1 MSGRR
6 NIGVM
11 AHVDTGKTTL
21 TEHLLYRTGAIRS
34 RGSVD
39 EGTAYSDRMAVER
52 ERGISVEATCV
63 AMTWRDTAIH
73 LIDTPGH
80 ADFAAQVERSL
91 WALDGAV
98 LMVSAVDGLK
108 PYGELLWEALEA
120 GHMPRLIFINQCDRP
135 TADPE
140 GVLEALK
147 RRLGTTLAPVPPNF
161 TDCGPN
167 DALPE
172 PLLEALADLD
182 DTLAERY
189 LAGEIVTRSQAEPLL
204 AQAVGGCRL
213 TPVLQG
219 SAARDQGLETLLDA
233 MVDWLPPPEPAGE
246 TLCGV
251 IFGVESDRQL
261 GRAAHVRLF
270 SGRLAPRD
278 ALEFKGN
285 AAKITAIRTLQ
296 PVGRKDMPA
305 MAAGDVAVVYGLPDC
320 RAGDILG
327 DASQLPRDL
336 TPGKLMEP
344 LLMSQVIPAGEQDMP
359 ALRRAMDEICAADPL
374 MRVHWSSLTRQLTCD
389 VMGAIQLEILGA
401 LLRDRFGLEAS
412 FGPPKVVY
420 KETVAAPGEGIAVYT
435 MPKPCWAI
443 LKFRVEPLPL
453 GSGVQYACIASSA
466 RLPYRYR
473 RQVEQT
479 IPRAL
484 RQGMLGWE
492 VTDVKLTLVDGEDHP
507 IHTHPLDFVLATP
520 WAVMEA
526 LKDAGSQLLEPMLRC
541 RITVPQALGGR
552 VMNEVLLMRGEYEAP
567 QTDGE
572 MTTVTARLPVSETLE
587 LPRKL
592 AAMTGGRAVV
602 TSRFDGYRPCPL
614 EKGETCPRRSV
625 SPLDRAKYILAM
637 RNALE
642 GGLRDE

>member
-1 MSGRR
+1 MADRR
-6 NIGVM
+6 NIAVM

-39 EGTAYSDRMAVER
+39 EGTAYSDRMTVER
-52 ERGISVEATCV
+52 ARGISVEATCV
-63 AMTWRDTAIH
+63 AMTWRDTRIH

-80 ADFAAQVERSL
+80 ADFAAQVERSM
-91 WALDGAV
+91 WALDCAV

-108 PYGELLWEALEA
+108 PYGELLWEALERNRL
-120 GHMPRLIFINQCDRP
+120 PRMIFINQCDRP
-135 TADPE
+135 TADVPR
-140 GVLEALK
+140 VLEGLTRK
-147 RRLGTTLAPVPPNF
+147 L
-161 TDCGPN
+161 
-167 DALPE
+167 E
-172 PLLEALADLD
+172 MPLLPVSAEFSADSEAIPDQLAEALADAD
-182 DTLAERY
+182 DDMAERY
-189 LAGEIVTRSQAEPLL
+189 LMGETISGQEAL
-204 AQAVGGCRL
+204 ACIGELTKTCRAC
-213 TPVLQG
+213 PVLWG
-219 SAARDQGLETLLDA
+219 SAAKDQGLERLLDA
-233 MVDWLPPPEPAGE
+233 MVDWLPEPPKMENDQ
-246 TLCGV
+246 LCGV
-251 IFGVESDRQL
+251 VFGVESDKQL

-270 SGRLAPRD
+270 SGRLSPRD
-278 ALEFKGN
+278 AIAFKEEVV
-285 AAKITAIRTLQ
+285 KITAIRTLQ
-296 PVGRKDMPA
+296 PAGRQDLEFME
-305 MAAGDVAVVYGLPDC
+305 AGDVAVVYGLTGC
-320 RAGDILG
+320 RTGDVVGNAEL
-327 DASQLPRDL
+327 LPRDL

-344 LLMSQVIPAGEQDMP
+344 LLMSQVIPEKEEDMP
-359 ALRRAMDEICAADPL
+359 ALRQAMDELCAADPL
-374 MRVHWSSLTRQLTCD
+374 MRTHWSQLTRQLTCD
-389 VMGAIQLEILGA
+389 IMGSIQLEILEVLLKERFA
-401 LLRDRFGLEAS
+401 LTVR

-420 KETVAAPGEGIAVYT
+420 KETVSSAAEGIAVYT

-443 LKFRVEPLPL
+443 LKFLVEPLPL
-453 GSGVQYACIASSA
+453 GSGVQYECIASPA

-526 LKDAGSQLLEPMLRC
+526 LKNAGNQLLEPMLRC
-541 RITVPQALGGR
+541 RITVPEELGGR
-552 VMNEVLLMRGEYEAP
+552 IMNEVLLMRGEYEAP
-567 QTDGE
+567 ESEPGE
-572 MTTVTARLPVSETLE
+572 ITITARLPVAETGD

-592 AAMTGGRAVV
+592 AAMTAGRAVV

-625 SPLDRAKYILAM
+625 SPLDRSKYILAM

-642 GGLRDE
+642 GGLRDD

>member
-1 MSGRR
+1 
-6 NIGVM
+6 
-11 AHVDTGKTTL
+11 
-21 TEHLLYRTGAIRS
+21 
-34 RGSVD
+34 
-39 EGTAYSDRMAVER
+39 
-52 ERGISVEATCV
+52 
-63 AMTWRDTAIH
+63 
-73 LIDTPGH
+73 
-80 ADFAAQVERSL
+80 
-91 WALDGAV
+91 
-98 LMVSAVDGLK
+98 
-108 PYGELLWEALEA
+108 
-120 GHMPRLIFINQCDRP
+120 
-135 TADPE
+135 
-140 GVLEALK
+140 
-147 RRLGTTLAPVPPNF
+147 
-161 TDCGPN
+161 
-167 DALPE
+167 
-172 PLLEALADLD
+172 
-182 DTLAERY
+182 
-189 LAGEIVTRSQAEPLL
+189 
-204 AQAVGGCRL
+204 
-213 TPVLQG
+213 
-219 SAARDQGLETLLDA
+219 
-233 MVDWLPPPEPAGE
+233 
-246 TLCGV
+246 
-251 IFGVESDRQL
+251 
-261 GRAAHVRLF
+261 
-270 SGRLAPRD
+270 
-278 ALEFKGN
+278 
-285 AAKITAIRTLQ
+285 
-296 PVGRKDMPA
+296 
-305 MAAGDVAVVYGLPDC
+305 
-320 RAGDILG
+320 
-327 DASQLPRDL
+327 
-336 TPGKLMEP
+336 
-344 LLMSQVIPAGEQDMP
+344 MP
-359 ALRRAMDEICAADPL
+359 ALRRAMDELCAADPL
-374 MRVHWSSLTRQLTCD
+374 MRVHWSAATRQLTCD

-401 LLRDRFGLEAS
+401 LLRERFGLDVA

-453 GSGVQYACIASSA
+453 GSGVQYACIASPA

-526 LKDAGSQLLEPMLRC
+526 LQDAGSQLLEPMLRC
-541 RITVPQALGGR
+541 RITAPQALGGR

-572 MTTVTARLPVSETLE
+572 MTTVTARLPVAETLD

-614 EKGETCPRRSV
+614 EKGATCPRRSV